1 MKTYAKPQILAT
13 SKAASSILGLPSKTG
28 AVMLDTHGSIQR
40 STPAAYPADE

>member
-13 SKAASSILGLPSKTG
+13 SKAASSILGQQSKSG
-28 AVMLDTHGSIQR
+28 NEMLDIKGPVQR